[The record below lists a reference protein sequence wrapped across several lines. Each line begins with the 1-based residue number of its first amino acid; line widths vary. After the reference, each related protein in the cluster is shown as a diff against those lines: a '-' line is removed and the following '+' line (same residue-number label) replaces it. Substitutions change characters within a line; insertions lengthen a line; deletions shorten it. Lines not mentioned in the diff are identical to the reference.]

1 MQEAPFRPRLR
12 GSRCSW
18 TAHVGTWWRAHH
30 DVPGVLVWAEVC
42 GMDGQ
47 SLRVSSRNC
56 WHNSEWC
63 QKMGNGLQAPPANPF
78 LASSCLIS
86 CPLVFVAVVQTAGE
100 IDSQA
105 LLIPHWY
112 PRSMIEL
119 ELHWDWLCVPFILWA
134 GTMLFVWLL
143 KTFWH
148 ENTAQYFPNNLVTD

>member
-100 IDSQA
+100 IDSQTG
-105 LLIPHWY
+105 IP
-112 PRSMIEL
+112 E
-119 ELHWDWLCVPFILWA
+119 
-134 GTMLFVWLL
+134 VWLNWNY
-143 KTFWH
+143 TGID
-148 ENTAQYFPNNLVTD
+148 YVFPLFYEQELCCLSGYWKLFGMKILHSISPII